1 MRCLLS
7 AADVIQY
14 YNEAMYVGVRR
25 GEALGEEKMSRGAS
39 LLAAANILMLT
50 TIASRILG
58 YLRDVLIFAKFG
70 QNSLTDAYNAAFSIP
85 DFLYMILV
93 GGALSSAFI
102 PVFSSY
108 LARGQESEG
117 WRVLSIVFNW
127 IMLLL
132 AIGVALGL
140 AFAPQLV
147 DWLVPGFDDVTKA
160 MTVNLTRIMFFQ
172 VIFMCLSGIST
183 GILQSYKNFV
193 APAVGSVLYNLG
205 IILGG
210 VFLATPIEHYFP
222 GYGIAGFSVGV
233 VLGAMLNFLVQ
244 FVAICRLG
252 IHYSF
257 SFDFR
262 HPGVRELLALIVPV
276 FIGLAASQFNLFV
289 NQNLASTLDEGLVSA
304 LRAAQRLMQLPITLF
319 GITVGIAFFP
329 TMTQLAAQDQLGE
342 FKNTVMMG
350 LRTVLFVTIPASF
363 GLAALSEP
371 VIRFM
376 YEFREGAFTAEDT
389 AETAYA
395 LVFYTIGIF
404 AYAAIHT
411 LSRAFYALKDT
422 KKPVTVAVL
431 SIVVNVL
438 LSIVLVRYMAQGGLA
453 LAYSIAGVFNMVVL
467 IVLLNCKVGDIG
479 TAALWRSL
487 AKTTLI
493 SCVMGVVVRGLTQ
506 VAESLLPLD
515 NKLWQLAE
523 LGLVIAVGM
532 AVYAA
537 LALLWR
543 MPEAEQ
549 IIGILRRKFGRRR
562 RRAAS

>member
-1 MRCLLS
+1 MGCLLS

-147 DWLVPGFDDVTKA
+147 DWLVPGFDDATKT

-210 VFLATPIEHYFP
+210 VFLAAPIEHYFP

-252 IHYSF
+252 IRYSF
-257 SFDFR
+257 SLDLR

-329 TMTQLAAQDQLGE
+329 TMTQLAARDQLGE

-467 IVLLNCKVGDIG
+467 IMLLNRKVGDIG

-487 AKTTLI
+487 GKTTLI
-493 SCVMGVVVRGLTQ
+493 SCVMGVVVWGSNRI
-506 VAESLLPLD
+506 VESLLPLD
-515 NKLWQLAE
+515 NKLWQLIE
-523 LGLVIAVGM
+523 LGLIIAVGI

-562 RRAAS
+562 RRAVS

>member
-1 MRCLLS
+1 MGCLLS

-147 DWLVPGFDDVTKA
+147 DWLVPGFDDATKT

-210 VFLATPIEHYFP
+210 VFLAAPIEHYFP

-252 IHYSF
+252 IRYSF
-257 SFDFR
+257 SLDLR

-329 TMTQLAAQDQLGE
+329 TMTQLAARDQLGE

-467 IVLLNCKVGDIG
+467 IMLLNRKVGDIG

-487 AKTTLI
+487 GKTTLI
-493 SCVMGVVVRGLTQ
+493 SCVMGVVVWGSTRI
-506 VAESLLPLD
+506 VESLLPLD
-515 NKLWQLAE
+515 NKLWQLIE
-523 LGLVIAVGM
+523 LGLIIAVGI
-532 AVYAA
+532 AVYAV

-562 RRAAS
+562 RRAVS

>member
-1 MRCLLS
+1 MGDDR
-7 AADVIQY
+7 A
-14 YNEAMYVGVRR
+14 
-25 GEALGEEKMSRGAS
+25 SRGS
-39 LLAAANILMLT
+39 TLLAAANILMLT

-70 QNSLTDAYNAAFSIP
+70 QNNLTDAYNAAFSIP

-108 LARGQESEG
+108 LARDQESEG

-127 IMLLL
+127 IMLFL
-132 AIGVALGL
+132 AIGVAFGL
-140 AFAPQLV
+140 MFAPQLV
-147 DWLVPGFDDVTKA
+147 GLLVPGFDDATKE

-193 APAVGSVLYNLG
+193 APAIGSVLYNLG

-210 VFLATPIEHYFP
+210 VFLAAPIEYYFP

-233 VLGAMLNFLVQ
+233 VLGAVLNFAVQ
-244 FVAICRLG
+244 FAAICRLG

-257 SFDFR
+257 SFDLH
-262 HPGVRELLALIVPV
+262 HPGVQELLALIVPV

-289 NQNLASTLDEGLVSA
+289 NQNLASMLSEGLVSA
-304 LRAAQRLMQLPITLF
+304 LRSAQRLMQLPITLF

-329 TMTQLAAQDQLGE
+329 TMTQLAAQEKLDE
-342 FKNTVMMG
+342 FKGTVMMG

-363 GLAALSEP
+363 GLAALSVP

-376 YEFREGAFTAEDT
+376 YEFKSGAFTAEDT
-389 AETAYA
+389 SETAYA

-438 LSIVLVRYMAQGGLA
+438 LSIVLVNYMAQGGLA
-453 LAYSIAGVFNMVVL
+453 LAYSIAGIFNMVVL
-467 IVLLNCKVGDIG
+467 ILLLNRKVGNIG
-479 TAALWRSL
+479 TGALWVSL
-487 AKTTLI
+487 FKTTLI
-493 SCVMGVVVRGLTQ
+493 SAVMGGIVWV
-506 VAESLLPLD
+506 
-515 NKLWQLAE
+515 LAE
-523 LGLVIAVGM
+523 LSEEVLPMDSKFWQLVGLAVIITVGM

-537 LALLWR
+537 LSLLWK

-549 IIGILRRKFGRRR
+549 IIRILRRKFRRR
-562 RRAAS
+562 RKAAEKSAEKSAE